1 MISEMEPTA
10 SLEVPLLL
18 IAMPQVM
25 DPFFHRSVILLVHHD
40 EEGSVGFIL
49 NRTTEIEMPDIMSGM
64 ELTWQ
69 GAPGAVAYFGGPV
82 QPQLG
87 TVLYP
92 LAPPHDELLDGSA
105 EICPGVAISQHIGD
119 LEHLGMDPP
128 RDFRLLLG
136 YAGWGA
142 EQLMEEILRNDWMT
156 APGTRELIFTPEPE
170 EAWIQALA
178 AVGVDPSTLPS
189 WSPTGAGDDAN

>member
-1 MISEMEPTA
+1 MESTA
-10 SLEVPLLL
+10 ALQVPLLL

-40 EEGSVGFIL
+40 DEGSVGFIL
-49 NRTTEIEMPDIMSGM
+49 NRTTEIEIPDIMTGM
-64 ELTWQ
+64 KLTWS
-69 GAPGAVAYFGGPV
+69 GAPGAVAHFGGPV

-92 LAPPHDELLDGSA
+92 LEPPHDALLDGSA
-105 EICPGVAISQHIGD
+105 EVCPGVAISQHVGD
-119 LEHLGMDPP
+119 LEQLASDPP
-128 RDFRLLLG
+128 KDFRLMLG

-142 EQLMEEILRNDWMT
+142 EQLMDEILRNDWMT
-156 APGTRELIFTPEPE
+156 APGSRELIFTPDPE

-189 WSPTGAGDDAN
+189 WSPTATGDDAN